1 MRWSQTRINRIVA
14 EAAAAESVPYALDFR
29 VSCPRR
35 RTVTLRPHRG
45 PPSQCRRSSESNLS
59 DSRQS
64 DPQAKFSELT
74 FARIESCFRFVLT
87 SFIQSHSW
95 CCRKLSMLVV
105 FENFR

>member
-35 RTVTLRPHRG
+35 CTVTLRPHRG
-45 PPSQCRRSSESNLS
+45 PVAGVPSQS

-64 DPQAKFSELT
+64 DPDTKFSELT